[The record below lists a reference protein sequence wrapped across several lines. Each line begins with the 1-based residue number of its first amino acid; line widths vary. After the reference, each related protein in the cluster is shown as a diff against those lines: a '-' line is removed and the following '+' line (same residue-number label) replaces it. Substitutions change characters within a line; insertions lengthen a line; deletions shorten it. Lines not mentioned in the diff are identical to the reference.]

1 MFMSLFDV
9 SHWEKDE
16 KRQASGTRQ
25 KFWLINP
32 LDKQRY
38 LFKIPKENT
47 GEAWAEVIASKI
59 GQLMGLKTMKADL
72 AVYNGILGILSEN
85 FVHDDKEF
93 YEGGDLFFTIAE
105 DFDRYSLKYYDFPNI
120 IKVLSEFSLERNF
133 IQIPIF
139 DALIANQDRHC
150 DNWGIIVYR
159 AGYQLAPIYD
169 NGASL
174 GYQLQEERI
183 LKMFQDQRM
192 FTAFTNRSYSL
203 IGLPDKKKPKYRE
216 LLNFIYQL
224 YPQETKEMVERIS
237 QINEKQILVIL
248 SEISEEAMSKVY
260 KEWVLKLLQ
269 YRREW
274 LINWYTEVK

>member
-1 MFMSLFDV
+1 V
-9 SHWEKDE
+9 NHC
-16 KRQASGTRQ
+16 
-25 KFWLINP
+25 
-32 LDKQRY
+32 
-38 LFKIPKENT
+38 
-47 GEAWAEVIASKI
+47 
-59 GQLMGLKTMKADL
+59 
-72 AVYNGILGILSEN
+72 LSS
-85 FVHDDKEF
+85 
-93 YEGGDLFFTIAE
+93 
-105 DFDRYSLKYYDFPNI
+105 R
-120 IKVLSEFSLERNF
+120 LS
-133 IQIPIF
+133 
-139 DALIANQDRHC
+139 AC
-150 DNWGIIVYR
+150 
-159 AGYQLAPIYD
+159 PIYD

-248 SEISEEAMSKVY
+248 SKISEEAMSKVY

-269 YRREW
+269 YRREL
-274 LINWYTEVK
+274 LINWHTEEINDPSFCTLAYLAKRTYAPAISYWEFNTSRRQICILL

>member
-1 MFMSLFDV
+1 
-9 SHWEKDE
+9 
-16 KRQASGTRQ
+16 
-25 KFWLINP
+25 
-32 LDKQRY
+32 
-38 LFKIPKENT
+38 
-47 GEAWAEVIASKI
+47 
-59 GQLMGLKTMKADL
+59 
-72 AVYNGILGILSEN
+72 
-85 FVHDDKEF
+85 
-93 YEGGDLFFTIAE
+93 
-105 DFDRYSLKYYDFPNI
+105 
-120 IKVLSEFSLERNF
+120 
-133 IQIPIF
+133 
-139 DALIANQDRHC
+139 
-150 DNWGIIVYR
+150 
-159 AGYQLAPIYD
+159 
-169 NGASL
+169 
-174 GYQLQEERI
+174 
-183 LKMFQDQRM
+183 MFQDQRM

>member
-1 MFMSLFDV
+1 M
-9 SHWEKDE
+9 
-16 KRQASGTRQ
+16 
-25 KFWLINP
+25 
-32 LDKQRY
+32 
-38 LFKIPKENT
+38 
-47 GEAWAEVIASKI
+47 
-59 GQLMGLKTMKADL
+59 
-72 AVYNGILGILSEN
+72 
-85 FVHDDKEF
+85 
-93 YEGGDLFFTIAE
+93 AE

-120 IKVLSEFSLERNF
+120 IKVLSEFSLERDF

-248 SEISEEAMSKVY
+248 NEISEEAMSKV
-260 KEWVLKLLQ
+260 LK
-269 YRREW
+269 RMGIKIITISKRVAN
-274 LINWYTEVK
+274 NWYTEGK

>member
-1 MFMSLFDV
+1 MN
-9 SHWEKDE
+9 HC
-16 KRQASGTRQ
+16 
-25 KFWLINP
+25 
-32 LDKQRY
+32 
-38 LFKIPKENT
+38 
-47 GEAWAEVIASKI
+47 
-59 GQLMGLKTMKADL
+59 
-72 AVYNGILGILSEN
+72 LSS
-85 FVHDDKEF
+85 
-93 YEGGDLFFTIAE
+93 
-105 DFDRYSLKYYDFPNI
+105 R
-120 IKVLSEFSLERNF
+120 LS
-133 IQIPIF
+133 
-139 DALIANQDRHC
+139 AC
-150 DNWGIIVYR
+150 
-159 AGYQLAPIYD
+159 PIYD

-248 SEISEEAMSKVY
+248 SKISEEAMSKVY